1 MHLLALLKLITDLND
16 RFSYPCTSTSEI
28 YPFIYLNPE
37 KRTSFGRYLTGNFTP
52 SILKSTSWVNLSWW
66 KFINTFVGLFQ
77 SRARNQALAK
87 STEMF
92 RVSTVW
98 VLKPAIMLQK
108 AFFSFWHLYSKQG
121 RTAWLQVTVTHAP
134 YFSGTEVVKFL
145 IDMCNTWRYLL
156 LLLLIINRPWPVH
169 SFEWKLPTQEKRT
182 FAKHWKQI
190 CQTSSS
196 AKVKGV
202 LGDSPLPPLC
212 LACSSCR
219 KGVRPFVHGSL
230 LLR

>member
-1 MHLLALLKLITDLND
+1 M
-16 RFSYPCTSTSEI
+16 
-28 YPFIYLNPE
+28 
-37 KRTSFGRYLTGNFTP
+37 
-52 SILKSTSWVNLSWW
+52 
-66 KFINTFVGLFQ
+66 KFINAFVRLFQ

-98 VLKPAIMLQK
+98 VLKPAIMLKK
-108 AFFSFWHLYSKQG
+108 AFFSFWYLYSGQG
-121 RTAWLQVTVTHAP
+121 RTAWSQVTVTHAP

-156 LLLLIINRPWPVH
+156 LLLLIINRPWRVH

-196 AKVKGV
+196 EKSKVSWATPLSRLYVSLAVLPGKVFGHSCTDPCFSDKILDCKTVRIFAYSSTREQSSKRSGARLKKASETEQWREGV
-202 LGDSPLPPLC
+202 W
-212 LACSSCR
+212 
-219 KGVRPFVHGSL
+219 L
-230 LLR
+230 LLRYTKPILRKKPTILTV